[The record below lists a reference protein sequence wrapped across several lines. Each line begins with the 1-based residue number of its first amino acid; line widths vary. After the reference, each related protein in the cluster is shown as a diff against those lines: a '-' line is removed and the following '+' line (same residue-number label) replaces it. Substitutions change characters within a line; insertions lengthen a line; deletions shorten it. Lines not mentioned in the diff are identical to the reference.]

1 MSASTQSAAAE
12 GPGGYAGPLLL
23 ATACVAGLTLTW
35 VLAALVP
42 ITHVKD
48 AIALYDFTRLNRP
61 AIEVP
66 ARLLLDLL
74 EPAFFIV
81 WGIALVA
88 IALSHGRRRVGLAV
102 ALVLSLAPASAE
114 LLKPLLAHPH
124 AEVVPLYIKGA
135 SWPSGHATAAT
146 ALFWCV
152 LLVARPNRRRA
163 LALVGVVLLAA
174 VGCSLLILAWH
185 MPSDVI
191 GGYLLGT
198 LWFALALLGLRA
210 SRRGTAAQ
218 PLPSPGAPAC
228 SPGAHSNSELA
239 GLGAA
244 GSSFAAR
251 LRMNS
256 MSDSRFK

>member
-1 MSASTQSAAAE
+1 MPRAAPQ
-12 GPGGYAGPLLL
+12 GPRGYGGPLLL
-23 ATACVAGLTLTW
+23 AAVCLTGLAVTW

-42 ITHVKD
+42 FTHDKD
-48 AIALYDFTRLNRP
+48 AIALYDFTRLDRP
-61 AIEVP
+61 TIEAP

-74 EPAFFIV
+74 EPVFFIV
-81 WGIALVA
+81 WGLALVA
-88 IALSHGRRRVGLAV
+88 IALSCGRKHVALAV

-124 AEVVPLYIKGA
+124 AEVVPLYINGA

-152 LLVARPNRRRA
+152 LLVAPPGRRRA
-163 LALVGVVLLAA
+163 LALVGVALLAA
-174 VGCSLLILAWH
+174 VGCSLLVLAWH

-198 LWFALALLGLRA
+198 LWFALALLGLGAGNRA
-210 SRRGTAAQ
+210 STAYSS
-218 PLPSPGAPAC
+218 LPAEPAC
-228 SPGAHSNSELA
+228 SPGAQSSSEAA
-239 GLGAA
+239 GLGAV
-244 GSSFAAR
+244 GLSLAAR

>member
-1 MSASTQSAAAE
+1 MSASIPRAAARAPR
-12 GPGGYAGPLLL
+12 GLGGPLLL
-23 ATACVAGLTLTW
+23 AAACVAGLALTW
-35 VLAALVP
+35 ILAALVP
-42 ITHVKD
+42 LTHDKD
-48 AIALYDFTRLNRP
+48 AIALYDFTRLDRP
-61 AIEVP
+61 AVEAP

-81 WGIALVA
+81 WGLVLVA
-88 IALSHGRRRVGLAV
+88 IALSRGRPRVALAV

-114 LLKPLLAHPH
+114 LLKPLLAHQH

-146 ALFWCV
+146 ALLWCV
-152 LLVARPNRRRA
+152 LLVAPSSLRRA

-174 VGCSLLILAWH
+174 VGCSLLLLAWH

-198 LWFALALLGLRA
+198 LWFALALLCLRA
-210 SRRGTAAQ
+210 SGGAPIAHS
-218 PLPSPGAPAC
+218 SPPAEPAC
-228 SPGAHSNSELA
+228 SPGDQSSSVLA
-239 GLGAA
+239 GSGAV
-244 GSSFAAR
+244 GSSLAAR
-251 LRMNS
+251 ERMNS

>member
-1 MSASTQSAAAE
+1 MSASFSRAAPA
-12 GPGGYAGPLLL
+12 GPRGYGGPLLL
-23 ATACVAGLTLTW
+23 AAACVVGLALTW

-42 ITHVKD
+42 LTHDKD
-48 AIALYDFTRLNRP
+48 AIALYDFTRLDRP
-61 AIEVP
+61 VIEAP

-88 IALSHGRRRVGLAV
+88 IALSHGRRRVALAV

-146 ALFWCV
+146 ALVWCV
-152 LLVARPNRRRA
+152 LLVAPANRRRA
-163 LALVGVVLLAA
+163 LALIGAVFLTA

-210 SRRGTAAQ
+210 SDRAPTAHS
-218 PLPSPGAPAC
+218 SPPAEPAC
-228 SPGAHSNSELA
+228 SPGAQSSSALA
-239 GLGAA
+239 GSGAV
-244 GSSFAAR
+244 GSSLAAR
-251 LRMNS
+251 PRMNS

>member
-1 MSASTQSAAAE
+1 MSASTPRAAAE
-12 GPGGYAGPLLL
+12 GPRGYGGPLLL
-23 ATACVAGLTLTW
+23 AAACVAGLALTW

-42 ITHVKD
+42 VTHVKD
-48 AIALYDFTRLNRP
+48 AIALYDFTRLDRP
-61 AIEVP
+61 AIEAP

-88 IALSHGRRRVGLAV
+88 TALSRGRRRVALAV

-152 LLVARPNRRRA
+152 LLVAPSSRRRA
-163 LALVGVVLLAA
+163 LALLGVVLLLA

-198 LWFALALLGLRA
+198 LWFALALFGLRA
-210 SRRGTAAQ
+210 SRRAPTAYS
-218 PLPSPGAPAC
+218 LPPVEPAC
-228 SPGAHSNSELA
+228 SPGAQSSSVLA
-239 GLGAA
+239 GLGTV
-244 GSSFAAR
+244 GSSLAAR
-251 LRMNS
+251 LRMNN

>member
-1 MSASTQSAAAE
+1 MSASIPKGAVE
-12 GPGGYAGPLLL
+12 GPRGYGGPLLL
-23 ATACVAGLTLTW
+23 AATCVAGMALTW
-35 VLAALVP
+35 VLGALVP
-42 ITHVKD
+42 VTHDKD
-48 AIALYDFTRLNRP
+48 AIALYEFTRLDRP
-61 AIEVP
+61 AIEAP

-88 IALSHGRRRVGLAV
+88 IALSRRRKHVALAV

-124 AEVVPLYIKGA
+124 AQVVPLYIKGA

-146 ALFWCV
+146 ALLWCV
-152 LLVARPNRRRA
+152 LLVAPSSWRRA

-198 LWFALALLGLRA
+198 LWFALALLGLRMS
-210 SRRGTAAQ
+210 SRAPTAHSS
-218 PLPSPGAPAC
+218 SPAEPAC
-228 SPGAHSNSELA
+228 SPGAQSSSEAA
-239 GLGAA
+239 GLGAV
-244 GSSFAAR
+244 GSPLDAR

-256 MSDSRFK
+256 MSESRFK

>member
-1 MSASTQSAAAE
+1 MGDRARGDRALAW
-12 GPGGYAGPLLL
+12 AG
-23 ATACVAGLTLTW
+23 ARVA
-35 VLAALVP
+35 
-42 ITHVKD
+42 
-48 AIALYDFTRLNRP
+48 
-61 AIEVP
+61 
-66 ARLLLDLL
+66 
-74 EPAFFIV
+74 
-81 WGIALVA
+81 
-88 IALSHGRRRVGLAV
+88 LAV
-102 ALVLSLAPASAE
+102 VLVLSLAPASAE

-146 ALFWCV
+146 ALVWCV
-152 LLVARPNRRRA
+152 LLVAPSNLRRVSA
-163 LALVGVVLLAA
+163 LLGVVLLAA

-210 SRRGTAAQ
+210 RQ
-218 PLPSPGAPAC
+218 PQLLTVHSSPPAEPAC
-228 SPGAHSNSELA
+228 SPGAQSSSE
-239 GLGAA
+239 AA
-244 GSSFAAR
+244 GSGAVGSSLAAR

>member
-1 MSASTQSAAAE
+1 MSASTPRAAAK
-12 GPGGYAGPLLL
+12 GPRGLGGPLLL
-23 ATACVAGLTLTW
+23 AAACVVGLALTW

-42 ITHVKD
+42 VTHDKD
-48 AIALYDFTRLNRP
+48 AIALYEFTRLDRP
-61 AIEVP
+61 AIEAP

-88 IALSHGRRRVGLAV
+88 AALSGGRKRVALAV

-114 LLKPLLAHPH
+114 LIKPLLAHPH

-146 ALFWCV
+146 ALLWCV
-152 LLVARPNRRRA
+152 LLVAPSNLRRM

-210 SRRGTAAQ
+210 SDGAPTAY
-218 PLPSPGAPAC
+218 SPPPAEPAC
-228 SPGAHSNSELA
+228 SPGAQSSSVLA
-239 GLGAA
+239 GSGAV
-244 GSSFAAR
+244 GSSLAAR
-251 LRMNS
+251 PRMNS

>member
-1 MSASTQSAAAE
+1 MSASIPRAAAK
-12 GPGGYAGPLLL
+12 GPRGYGGPLLL
-23 ATACVAGLTLTW
+23 AAACVVGLALTW

-42 ITHVKD
+42 VTHDKD
-48 AIALYDFTRLNRP
+48 AIALYDFTRLDRP
-61 AIEVP
+61 AIEAP

-81 WGIALVA
+81 WGIALVV
-88 IALSHGRRRVGLAV
+88 IALSRGRGRVALAMV
-102 ALVLSLAPASAE
+102 LVLSLAPASAE

-146 ALFWCV
+146 ALVWCV
-152 LLVARPNRRRA
+152 LLVAPSNRRRA
-163 LALVGVVLLAA
+163 LALLGVVLLAA

-198 LWFALALLGLRA
+198 LWFALALLGLQA
-210 SRRGTAAQ
+210 SRRAPTVY
-218 PLPSPGAPAC
+218 PSPPAEPAC
-228 SPGAHSNSELA
+228 SPGAQSSSEVA
-239 GLGAA
+239 GLGAV
-244 GSSFAAR
+244 GSSLAAR

>member
-1 MSASTQSAAAE
+1 MSASIPRAAPQ
-12 GPGGYAGPLLL
+12 GPRGYGAPLLL
-23 ATACVAGLTLTW
+23 AVACVAGLALTW
-35 VLAALVP
+35 ILAALVP
-42 ITHVKD
+42 VTHDKD
-48 AIALYDFTRLNRP
+48 AFALYDFTRLDRP
-61 AIEVP
+61 AIEAP

-81 WGIALVA
+81 WGLVLVA
-88 IALSHGRRRVGLAV
+88 IALSRGRARVALAV

-152 LLVARPNRRRA
+152 LLVAPSSLRRA

-174 VGCSLLILAWH
+174 VGCSLLLLAWH

-210 SRRGTAAQ
+210 SDRAPTAHS
-218 PLPSPGAPAC
+218 SPPAEPAC
-228 SPGAHSNSELA
+228 SPGAQSSSVLA
-239 GLGAA
+239 GSGAV
-244 GSSFAAR
+244 GSSLAAR
-251 LRMNS
+251 PRMNS

>member
-1 MSASTQSAAAE
+1 MSASIPRAAPE
-12 GPGGYAGPLLL
+12 GPRGYGGSLLL
-23 ATACVAGLTLTW
+23 AAVCVAGLALTW

-42 ITHVKD
+42 VTHDKD
-48 AIALYDFTRLNRP
+48 AIALYDFTRLDRP
-61 AIEVP
+61 AIEAP

-88 IALSHGRRRVGLAV
+88 TALSRGRRRVALAV

-146 ALFWCV
+146 ALVWCV
-152 LLVARPNRRRA
+152 LLVAPSNWRRA
-163 LALVGVVLLAA
+163 LAVLGAVFLAA

-198 LWFALALLGLRA
+198 LWFTLALLGLRA
-210 SRRGTAAQ
+210 SGRTPTAYS
-218 PLPSPGAPAC
+218 SPPAEPAC
-228 SPGAHSNSELA
+228 SPGAQSSSALT
-239 GLGAA
+239 GSGAV
-244 GSSFAAR
+244 GSSLAAR
-251 LRMNS
+251 PRMNS

>member
-1 MSASTQSAAAE
+1 MSASIPRVAVE
-12 GPGGYAGPLLL
+12 GPRGYGGPLLL
-23 ATACVAGLTLTW
+23 AAACVLGMALTW

-42 ITHVKD
+42 VTHDQD
-48 AIALYDFTRLNRP
+48 AFALYDFTRLDRP
-61 AIEVP
+61 AIEAP

-81 WGIALVA
+81 WGLLLVA
-88 IALSHGRRRVGLAV
+88 ISISRRRPRVALAV

-152 LLVARPNRRRA
+152 LLVVPSNLRRA
-163 LALVGVVLLAA
+163 LALLGIVLLAA

-210 SRRGTAAQ
+210 SNRAPTVYS
-218 PLPSPGAPAC
+218 LSPAEPAC
-228 SPGAHSNSELA
+228 SPGAQSSSEAA
-239 GLGAA
+239 GLGAV
-244 GSSFAAR
+244 GSSLAAR
-251 LRMNS
+251 PRMNS

>member
-1 MSASTQSAAAE
+1 MPRAATQD
-12 GPGGYAGPLLL
+12 PRGYSGPLLL
-23 ATACVAGLTLTW
+23 AALCVVGLALTW

-42 ITHVKD
+42 ITHDKD
-48 AIALYDFTRLNRP
+48 AIALYDFTRLDRP
-61 AIEVP
+61 TIEAP

-88 IALSHGRRRVGLAV
+88 IALLQGRKHVALAV

-152 LLVARPNRRRA
+152 LLVAPSNLRRA

-198 LWFALALLGLRA
+198 LWFALALLGLRTSGRA
-210 SRRGTAAQ
+210 PTAYSS
-218 PLPSPGAPAC
+218 SPAEPAC
-228 SPGAHSNSELA
+228 SPGAHSSSEVV
-239 GLGAA
+239 GLDPV
-244 GSSFAAR
+244 GSSLAAR

>member
-1 MSASTQSAAAE
+1 MSASIPKGAAE
-12 GPGGYAGPLLL
+12 GPRGYNGPLLL
-23 ATACVAGLTLTW
+23 VAACIVGLALTW
-35 VLAALVP
+35 GLAALVP
-42 ITHVKD
+42 FTHDKD

-61 AIEVP
+61 AIEAP

-74 EPAFFIV
+74 EPAFFIA
-81 WGIALVA
+81 WGVALLV
-88 IALSHGRRRVGLAV
+88 IALSRGRRHVALAV

-152 LLVARPNRRRA
+152 LLVAPSNLRRA
-163 LALVGVVLLAA
+163 LALIGVVLLAA
-174 VGCSLLILAWH
+174 VGCSLLVLAWH

-210 SRRGTAAQ
+210 SERAPTAYSS
-218 PLPSPGAPAC
+218 LPAEPAC
-228 SPGAHSNSELA
+228 SPGAQSSSEAA
-239 GLGAA
+239 GLDAV
-244 GSSFAAR
+244 GSSLAAR

>member
-1 MSASTQSAAAE
+1 MSASIPRVAPEA
-12 GPGGYAGPLLL
+12 PRGYGGPLLL
-23 ATACVAGLTLTW
+23 AAACVAGLALTW
-35 VLAALVP
+35 TLAALVP
-42 ITHVKD
+42 VTHDKD
-48 AIALYDFTRLNRP
+48 AIALYEFTRLDRP
-61 AIEVP
+61 AIEAP

-88 IALSHGRRRVGLAV
+88 TALSHGRKRVALAV

-114 LLKPLLAHPH
+114 LLKPLLAHSH

-146 ALFWCV
+146 ALVWCV
-152 LLVARPNRRRA
+152 LLVAPSNLRRM

-174 VGCSLLILAWH
+174 VGCSLLLLAWH

-210 SRRGTAAQ
+210 SGGTPPAHF
-218 PLPSPGAPAC
+218 SPPAEPAC
-228 SPGAHSNSELA
+228 SPGAQSSSVLA
-239 GLGAA
+239 GSGTV
-244 GSSFAAR
+244 GSSLAAR
-251 LRMNS
+251 PRMNS

>member
-1 MSASTQSAAAE
+1 MSASITRATAE
-12 GPGGYAGPLLL
+12 GPRGYRGPLLL
-23 ATACVAGLTLTW
+23 AAACVAGLALTW

-42 ITHVKD
+42 VTHDKD
-48 AIALYDFTRLNRP
+48 AIALYDFTRLDRP
-61 AIEVP
+61 AIEAP

-74 EPAFFIV
+74 EPAFFVV

-88 IALSHGRRRVGLAV
+88 IALSRGRRHVALAV

-114 LLKPLLAHPH
+114 LLKPLLAHSH

-146 ALFWCV
+146 ALVWCV
-152 LLVARPNRRRA
+152 LLVAPVHRRRA
-163 LALVGVVLLAA
+163 LALLGVLLLAA

-210 SRRGTAAQ
+210 SRRAPAAYSLA
-218 PLPSPGAPAC
+218 PAEPAC
-228 SPGAHSNSELA
+228 SPGAQSSSVLA
-239 GLGAA
+239 GLGTV
-244 GSSFAAR
+244 GSSLAAR
-251 LRMNS
+251 LRMNN

>member
-1 MSASTQSAAAE
+1 MSASIPRASPQ
-12 GPGGYAGPLLL
+12 GPRGYGGPLLL
-23 ATACVAGLTLTW
+23 AAACVAGLALTW
-35 VLAALVP
+35 ILAALVP
-42 ITHVKD
+42 VTHDKD
-48 AIALYDFTRLNRP
+48 AFALYDFTRLDRP
-61 AIEVP
+61 AIEAP

-81 WGIALVA
+81 WGLVLVA
-88 IALSHGRRRVGLAV
+88 VALSRGRVRVALAV

-124 AEVVPLYIKGA
+124 AEVVPLYINGA

-152 LLVARPNRRRA
+152 LLVAPSSLRRA
-163 LALVGVVLLAA
+163 LGLAGVVLLAA
-174 VGCSLLILAWH
+174 VGCSLLLLAWH

-210 SRRGTAAQ
+210 SDRAPTAHSSPPAE
-218 PLPSPGAPAC
+218 PPCPPGAQ
-228 SPGAHSNSELA
+228 SSSVLA
-239 GLGAA
+239 GAGAV
-244 GSSFAAR
+244 GSSLAAR
-251 LRMNS
+251 PRMNS

>member
-1 MSASTQSAAAE
+1 MSASFPRAAAKR
-12 GPGGYAGPLLL
+12 PRGYGAPLLL
-23 ATACVAGLTLTW
+23 AAICVAGLAVTW

-42 ITHVKD
+42 LTHDKD

-61 AIEVP
+61 IVEAP

-81 WGIALVA
+81 WGLGLVA
-88 IALSHGRRRVGLAV
+88 IALSQGRKQVALAV
-102 ALVLSLAPASAE
+102 VFVLSLAPASAE

-146 ALFWCV
+146 ALLWCV
-152 LLVARPNRRRA
+152 LLVAPLNRRRA

-198 LWFALALLGLRA
+198 LWFALALLALRA
-210 SRRGTAAQ
+210 SRRAPAAHVS
-218 PLPSPGAPAC
+218 PSPGAPAC
-228 SPGAHSNSELA
+228 SPGAHSNSEVA
-239 GLGAA
+239 GVGAA
-244 GSSFAAR
+244 RSSFAAR
-251 LRMNS
+251 LRINS

>member
-1 MSASTQSAAAE
+1 MSFSRAAPEAQR
-12 GPGGYAGPLLL
+12 GYGGPLLL
-23 ATACVAGLTLTW
+23 AAACVAGLALTW
-35 VLAALVP
+35 ILAALVP
-42 ITHVKD
+42 VTHDKD
-48 AIALYDFTRLNRP
+48 AIALYDFTRLDRP
-61 AIEVP
+61 AIEAP

-88 IALSHGRRRVGLAV
+88 IALSCGRGRVALAV

-146 ALFWCV
+146 ALVWCV
-152 LLVARPNRRRA
+152 LLVAPSNLRRT
-163 LALVGVVLLAA
+163 LAPVGAVLLAA

-210 SRRGTAAQ
+210 SDRAPPTAYS
-218 PLPSPGAPAC
+218 SPPAEPAC
-228 SPGAHSNSELA
+228 SPGAQSSSEAA
-239 GLGAA
+239 GLGAV
-244 GSSFAAR
+244 GSSLAAR

>member
-1 MSASTQSAAAE
+1 MFASIHRADAE
-12 GPGGYAGPLLL
+12 DPRGLGGPLLL
-23 ATACVAGLTLTW
+23 VAACVAGLALTW

-42 ITHVKD
+42 FTHDKD
-48 AIALYDFTRLNRP
+48 AIALYDFTRLDRP
-61 AIEVP
+61 AIEAP

-74 EPAFFIV
+74 EPIFFIV
-81 WGIALVA
+81 WGLTLVA
-88 IALSHGRRRVGLAV
+88 IALSGGRRHVALAV

-152 LLVARPNRRRA
+152 LLVAPSNLRRA

-174 VGCSLLILAWH
+174 VGCSLLVLAWH

-210 SRRGTAAQ
+210 SGRAPTHS
-218 PLPSPGAPAC
+218 SPPAEPAC
-228 SPGAHSNSELA
+228 SPGAQSSSVLA
-239 GLGAA
+239 GSGAV
-244 GSSFAAR
+244 GSSLAAR
-251 LRMNS
+251 PRMNS

>member
-1 MSASTQSAAAE
+1 MSASLPKAAPE
-12 GPGGYAGPLLL
+12 GPRGYGGPLLL
-23 ATACVAGLTLTW
+23 AAVCIAGLALTW

-42 ITHVKD
+42 LTHDKD
-48 AIALYDFTRLNRP
+48 AIALYDFTRLDRP
-61 AIEVP
+61 AIEAP

-81 WGIALVA
+81 WGLTLVA
-88 IALSHGRRRVGLAV
+88 IALSQGRKHVALAV

-152 LLVARPNRRRA
+152 LLVAPSNLRRA

-210 SRRGTAAQ
+210 SDRASTAYF
-218 PLPSPGAPAC
+218 PPPSEPVC
-228 SPGAHSNSELA
+228 SPGAQSSSEA
-239 GLGAA
+239 GLDAV
-244 GSSFAAR
+244 GSSLAAR

>member
-1 MSASTQSAAAE
+1 MSIPRASAE
-12 GPGGYAGPLLL
+12 APRGYGGPLLL
-23 ATACVAGLTLTW
+23 AVACVVGLAVTW

-42 ITHVKD
+42 FTHDKD
-48 AIALYDFTRLNRP
+48 AIALYDFTRLDRP
-61 AIEVP
+61 AIEAP

-88 IALSHGRRRVGLAV
+88 IALSGGRKHV
-102 ALVLSLAPASAE
+102 ALGVAVVLSLAPATAE

-124 AEVVPLYIKGA
+124 AEVVPLYIKAA

-146 ALFWCV
+146 ALFWCI
-152 LLVARPNRRRA
+152 LLVAPSNPRRA

-210 SRRGTAAQ
+210 SVRAPTAYS
-218 PLPSPGAPAC
+218 SPPAEPAC
-228 SPGAHSNSELA
+228 SPGAQSSSEAA
-239 GLGAA
+239 GLDAV

-256 MSDSRFK
+256 MSDSRFR

>member
-1 MSASTQSAAAE
+1 MSASFSRAAPQ
-12 GPGGYAGPLLL
+12 GPRGYSGPLLL
-23 ATACVAGLTLTW
+23 AAACVAGLALTW
-35 VLAALVP
+35 ILAALVQF
-42 ITHVKD
+42 THVKD
-48 AIALYDFTRLNRP
+48 AIALYEFTRLDRP
-61 AIEVP
+61 AVEVP

-88 IALSHGRRRVGLAV
+88 IALSYGRRRLALAV

-114 LLKPLLAHPH
+114 LLKPLFAHPH

-152 LLVARPNRRRA
+152 LLVAPSSRRRA
-163 LALVGVVLLAA
+163 LALLGIVPLAA

-210 SRRGTAAQ
+210 SGSAPTTHSSRPAEPAC
-218 PLPSPGAPAC
+218 LPGAQ
-228 SPGAHSNSELA
+228 SSSVLA
-239 GLGAA
+239 GSGAVR
-244 GSSFAAR
+244 SSLAAR
-251 LRMNS
+251 PRMNS

>member
-1 MSASTQSAAAE
+1 MSASFPRAAVKRPRGY
-12 GPGGYAGPLLL
+12 GPSLLL
-23 ATACVAGLTLTW
+23 AVICLAGLAVTW

-42 ITHVKD
+42 LTHEKD
-48 AIALYDFTRLNRP
+48 AVALYDFTRLDRP
-61 AIEVP
+61 AVEAP

-81 WGIALVA
+81 WGIALVT
-88 IALSHGRRRVGLAV
+88 IALLRGRVHVALAV

-114 LLKPLLAHPH
+114 LLKPLLAHTH
-124 AEVVPLYIKGA
+124 AELVPLYITDA

-146 ALFWCV
+146 ALVWCV
-152 LLVARPNRRRA
+152 LLVAPSNLRRA
-163 LALVGVVLLAA
+163 LALLGAVLLAA

-210 SRRGTAAQ
+210 SDRAPTAYS
-218 PLPSPGAPAC
+218 SPPAEPAC
-228 SPGAHSNSELA
+228 SPGAQSSSVP
-239 GLGAA
+239 A
-244 GSSFAAR
+244 GSGAVGSSLAAR

-256 MSDSRFK
+256 MSDNRFK

>member
-1 MSASTQSAAAE
+1 VGMA
-12 GPGGYAGPLLL
+12 
-23 ATACVAGLTLTW
+23 LTW
-35 VLAALVP
+35 VLAAVVP
-42 ITHVKD
+42 ATHVKD
-48 AIALYDFTRLNRP
+48 AVVLYDFTRLNRP
-61 AIEVP
+61 VVEAP

-74 EPAFFIV
+74 EPAVFIV

-88 IALSHGRRRVGLAV
+88 IALSDGRKRVALAV

-124 AEVVPLYIKGA
+124 AEVVPVYIKDA

-152 LLVARPNRRRA
+152 LLVAPPYYRRA
-163 LALVGVVLLAA
+163 LALLGVVLLAA
-174 VGCSLLILAWH
+174 VGCALLILAWH

-198 LWFALALLGLRA
+198 LWFALALVGLRA
-210 SRRGTAAQ
+210 TSSAPAGYSSS
-218 PLPSPGAPAC
+218 PLEPAAC
-228 SPGAHSNSELA
+228 SPGAHSSSEPVGA
-239 GLGAA
+239 GDPE
-244 GSSFAAR
+244 SSFAAR

>member
-1 MSASTQSAAAE
+1 MSASFPRAASE
-12 GPGGYAGPLLL
+12 GPRGVAAPLLL
-23 ATACVAGLTLTW
+23 AAVCVAGLTLTW

-42 ITHVKD
+42 ATHVKD
-48 AIALYDFTRLNRP
+48 AVALYDFTRLDLPVVEAP
-61 AIEVP
+61 AN
-66 ARLLLDLL
+66 LLLDLL

-81 WGIALVA
+81 WGVGLVA
-88 IALSHGRRRVGLAV
+88 IALSRGRKHVALAV
-102 ALVLSLAPASAE
+102 VLVLSLAPASAE

-146 ALFWCV
+146 ALLWCV
-152 LLVARPNRRRA
+152 LLVAPANRRRA
-163 LALVGVVLLAA
+163 LALPGAALLMA

-198 LWFALALLGLRA
+198 LWFALALVGLRA
-210 SRRGTAAQ
+210 SRRAPTAYSS
-218 PLPSPGAPAC
+218 LPAAPAC
-228 SPGAHSNSELA
+228 SPGAQSSSEVA
-239 GLGAA
+239 GLGAH

-251 LRMNS
+251 LRINS

>member
-1 MSASTQSAAAE
+1 MPRAAPQS
-12 GPGGYAGPLLL
+12 PRGYGGPLLL
-23 ATACVAGLTLTW
+23 VSVCVTGLAVTW

-42 ITHVKD
+42 FTHDKD
-48 AIALYDFTRLNRP
+48 AIALYEFTRLDRP

-74 EPAFFIV
+74 EPAFFVV

-88 IALSHGRRRVGLAV
+88 IALSQGRKHVALAV

-152 LLVARPNRRRA
+152 LLVAPSSRRRA
-163 LALVGVVLLAA
+163 LALAGVVLLAA
-174 VGCSLLILAWH
+174 VGCSLLVLAWH

-210 SRRGTAAQ
+210 SDRAPTAYSS
-218 PLPSPGAPAC
+218 SPAEPAC
-228 SPGAHSNSELA
+228 SPGAQSSSEAA
-239 GLGAA
+239 GLGAV
-244 GSSFAAR
+244 GSSLAAR

>member
-1 MSASTQSAAAE
+1 MSASIPSAAPK
-12 GPGGYAGPLLL
+12 GPRGYGGPLLL
-23 ATACVAGLTLTW
+23 AALCVSGLALTW

-42 ITHVKD
+42 VTHDKD
-48 AIALYDFTRLNRP
+48 AFALYDFTRLDRP
-61 AIEVP
+61 VIEAP

-88 IALSHGRRRVGLAV
+88 TALSRGRRRIALAV

-114 LLKPLLAHPH
+114 LLKPLFAHPH
-124 AEVVPLYIKGA
+124 AEVVPLYVKGA

-146 ALFWCV
+146 ALVWCV
-152 LLVARPNRRRA
+152 LLVAPSSLRRM
-163 LALVGVVLLAA
+163 LALIGAVFLAA

-210 SRRGTAAQ
+210 SDRTPIAHS
-218 PLPSPGAPAC
+218 SPPAEPAC
-228 SPGAHSNSELA
+228 SPGAQSSSVLA
-239 GLGAA
+239 GSGAV
-244 GSSFAAR
+244 GSSLAAR
-251 LRMNS
+251 PRMNS
-256 MSDSRFK
+256 MSDSRFR